1 MTSNVFFV
9 FFFFSFSL
17 STIVII
23 CLFWTIPRNR
33 LSDWI
38 SPPYA
43 HTHSLTHTLIR
54 SHTRSHAHAHTLTCS
69 LSHARTHSFN
79 GQLRHLGQKIVRNT
93 EIPGR
98 YCHCYITRDSNLGA
112 WVSRCHLIFTAL
124 NIAQLIKNYSGFRVR
139 LHLR

>member
-54 SHTRSHAHAHTLTCS
+54 SHTRSHAHAHTHTQAR
-69 LSHARTHSFN
+69 SHSMD

-93 EIPGR
+93 EIPGING
-98 YCHCYITRDSNLGA
+98 CCYITRDSNLGA